1 MSYNEK
7 HNEANKDDNRDGE
20 NHNRSWNCGAEGP
33 TDDAQIRALRLR
45 QTRNLLAALLLSQG
59 VPMMLSGDEFGHSQ
73 QGNNNA
79 YCQDN
84 ELTWL
89 SWEFGEEE
97 GLLLEFVRD
106 LIRLRQQHRV
116 FRRRKFFQNRA
127 IRGET
132 VRDIVWL
139 DPAGTQMSDE
149 QWRDGFARSL
159 AVFLSGRGLDERDER
174 GRTIVDT
181 DFLVL
186 VNAHYET
193 VEFKLPLQPQDAR
206 WVLRMDTTNPK
217 FETVQRTFAPGDS
230 YALQGRALALLEFP
244 QPRGT
249 T

>member
-1 MSYNEK
+1 M
-7 HNEANKDDNRDGE
+7 
-20 NHNRSWNCGAEGP
+20 
-33 TDDAQIRALRLR
+33 
-45 QTRNLLAALLLSQG
+45 LLG
-59 VPMMLSGDEFGHSQ
+59 GDESGHSQ

-89 SWEFGEEE
+89 SWERGAEDSQ
-97 GLLLEFVRD
+97 LREFVRR
-106 LIRLRQQHRV
+106 LIQLRHQHRV

-127 IRGET
+127 IRGQN

-159 AVFLSGRGLDERDER
+159 GVFLSGRGLDERDER
-174 GRTIVDT
+174 GRTIVDN

-193 VEFKLPLQPQDAR
+193 VEFKLPAQPEDAR
-206 WVLRMDTTNPK
+206 WVLRVDTTNAA
-217 FETVQRTFAPGDS
+217 FEAQERTFAPGDT
-230 YALQGRALALLEFP
+230 YALQGRALALFEFP
-244 QPRGT
+244 QQSDGK
-249 T
+249 

>member
-1 MSYNEK
+1 M
-7 HNEANKDDNRDGE
+7 
-20 NHNRSWNCGAEGP
+20 
-33 TDDAQIRALRLR
+33 
-45 QTRNLLAALLLSQG
+45 LLA
-59 VPMMLSGDEFGHSQ
+59 GDEVGHSQ

-84 ELTWL
+84 ELAWL
-89 SWEFGEEE
+89 SWENGEDEKQ
-97 GLLLEFVRD
+97 LLEFVRD
-106 LIRLRQQHRV
+106 LIRLRSDHRV

-127 IRGET
+127 IRGEN

-159 AVFLSGRGLDERDER
+159 GVFLSGRGLDERDER

-193 VEFKLPLQPQDAR
+193 VEFKMPEQPEDAR
-206 WVLRMDTTNPK
+206 WALRVDTTNAK
-217 FETVQRTFAPGDS
+217 FEKEERVFARGDA
-230 YALQGRALALLEFP
+230 YAVQGRALALFEAL
-244 QPRGT
+244 
-249 T
+249 

>member
-1 MSYNEK
+1 M
-7 HNEANKDDNRDGE
+7 
-20 NHNRSWNCGAEGP
+20 
-33 TDDAQIRALRLR
+33 
-45 QTRNLLAALLLSQG
+45 
-59 VPMMLSGDEFGHSQ
+59 
-73 QGNNNA
+73 
-79 YCQDN
+79 
-84 ELTWL
+84 
-89 SWEFGEEE
+89 
-97 GLLLEFVRD
+97 RD

-193 VEFKLPLQPQDAR
+193 VEFKLPRAAGGCALGIAHGHDQSPSSRPRSAR
-206 WVLRMDTTNPK
+206 SR
-217 FETVQRTFAPGDS
+217 
-230 YALQGRALALLEFP
+230 RAIPTRCRDERWRCSSFRSRAS
-244 QPRGT
+244 T
-249 T
+249 S